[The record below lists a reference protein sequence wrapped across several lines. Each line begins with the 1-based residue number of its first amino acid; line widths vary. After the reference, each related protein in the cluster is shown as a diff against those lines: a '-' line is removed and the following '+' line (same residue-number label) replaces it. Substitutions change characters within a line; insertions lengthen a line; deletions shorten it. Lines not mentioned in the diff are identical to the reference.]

1 MPKVLVIEDNYDIRL
16 SVCEI
21 LTHNNYSVCDAED
34 GEMGIAVL
42 NEEHPDVVLCDVMMP
57 NKDGW
62 ETLEY
67 IRKSNRFKN
76 VPFIFTTAMSNTKDM
91 RKGMMLGADD
101 YITKPFYSNDLLG
114 SIKAVLEKRQQLLE
128 EMQVA
133 IRYQDSVDP
142 NSFKNQFKNFEH
154 SLERAKLVQEATLP
168 STDTLNLLL
177 KDHFLFYQPRD
188 IISGDFYW
196 TKEVD
201 GRVFVAVADC
211 TGHGVPAALMTMA
224 CINML
229 NFVLV
234 SNKEVNAR
242 QMVIQAHKLI
252 LEFLQADDN
261 NIHDGM
267 DIGLCVIDR
276 NENTINYI
284 GAQRPLFFVSDAQEI
299 ECETPTLKSTYE
311 VSKDRFLHKFKGGIQ
326 SLGSDNFNEN
336 LFEHEF
342 SFSQGDILYLFTDG
356 LIDQFGG
363 IDGKKFKTR
372 RLIDLLDAIHPLELT
387 EQKRVVESFFSE
399 WKGEYEQV
407 DDVTLL
413 GIKL

>member
-1 MPKVLVIEDNYDIRL
+1 MPKVLVIEDNYEIRL

-21 LTHNNYSVCDAED
+21 LTHHNYTVCEAED
-34 GEMGIAVL
+34 GEMGITVL
-42 NEEHPDVVLCDVMMP
+42 NQEHPDVVLCDVMMP

-62 ETLEY
+62 QTLEY
-67 IRKSNRFKN
+67 IRTSSQFKN

-114 SIKAVLEKRQQLLE
+114 SIQAVLNKRKQLLE
-128 EMQVA
+128 EMQA
-133 IRYQDSVDP
+133 EIRHQDSVDP
-142 NSFKNQFKNFEH
+142 NSFKNQFKNFED

-168 STDTLNLLL
+168 SRNTLDSILN
-177 KDHFLFYQPRD
+177 DYMLFYQPRE

-196 TKEVD
+196 VKEVD
-201 GRVFVAVADC
+201 GKVFVAVADC

-229 NFVLV
+229 NFIQ
-234 SNKEVNAR
+234 STNNGIKAGE
-242 QMVIQAHKLI
+242 MVIKAHKLI
-252 LEFLQADDN
+252 LDFLQEDDN
-261 NIHDGM
+261 DIHDGM

-276 NENTINYI
+276 EEMKINYI
-284 GAQRPLFFVSDAQEI
+284 GAQRPLFFVSEAKEVAWNSDYAV
-299 ECETPTLKSTYE
+299 STYGLAN
-311 VSKDRFLHKFKGGIQ
+311 DRFLHKFKGGIQ

-342 SFSQGDILYLFTDG
+342 NFAEGDILYLYTDG
-356 LIDQFGG
+356 LTDQFGG
-363 IDGKKFKTR
+363 VDGKKFKTR
-372 RLIDLLDAIHPLELT
+372 RLIDLIDAIHAIELN
-387 EQKRVVESFFSE
+387 EQERVVEAFFSE
-399 WKGEYEQV
+399 WKGDNEQV